1 MRKLFLL
8 ILAAT
13 FAVSTSAGAQTITG
27 GTTNG
32 AGHAGH
38 YDQKIEQQATRAL
51 NSKDKWKDV
60 TASSED
66 GIVTL
71 RGTTTLLIDKLDA
84 AKKVRKLA
92 SVEGVRNQVVVESN
106 ASDQQL
112 QQKLANKLRY
122 DRVGYGN
129 AFNFLALNVKDG
141 VVTVDGAV
149 RDYPARDS
157 AMGIVETTA
166 GVKEAVNNIR
176 VLPTSVLDDDIR
188 LRVARAIYGNGV
200 LSKYGADPQK
210 PIRIIV
216 ENGHVTL
223 YGVVDSKFDKQIAG
237 IQANSVPDVFSVD
250 DRLTVSK

>member
-1 MRKLFLL
+1 MKKLFLL

-13 FAVSTSAGAQTITG
+13 FAVSTSAGAQTTA
-27 GTTNG
+27 TSNG
-32 AGHAGH
+32 VGR
-38 YDQKIEQQATRAL
+38 YDQKIEEQATGAL
-51 NSKDKWKDV
+51 NSKDKWKDI
-60 TASSED
+60 TASTED

-71 RGTTTLLIDKLDA
+71 RGTTKLLIDKLDA

-112 QQKLANKLRY
+112 QHKLANKLRY

-129 AFNFLALNVKDG
+129 AFNFLALDVKDG

-149 RDYPARDS
+149 HDYPARDS
-157 AMGIVETTA
+157 AMGIVETTP
-166 GVKEAVNNIR
+166 GVKEAVNNIK
-176 VLPTSVLDDDIR
+176 VLPTSMLDDDIR

-200 LSKYGADPQK
+200 LAKYATDPQK

-223 YGVVDSKFDKQIAG
+223 YGVVDSKVDKQIAG
-237 IQANSVPDVFSVD
+237 MQANSVPDVFSVD

>member
-1 MRKLFLL
+1 MKKLFLL
-8 ILAAT
+8 ILATT
-13 FAVSTSAGAQTITG
+13 FAVSASMSAGGQPTAG

-32 AGHAGH
+32 AGR
-38 YDQKIEQQATRAL
+38 YDQKIEEQATRAL
-51 NSKDKWKDV
+51 NSKDKWKDI
-60 TASSED
+60 TASTED

-71 RGTTTLLIDKLDA
+71 RGTTKLLIDKLDA

-92 SVEGVRNQVVVESN
+92 SVEDVRNQIAVESN

-129 AFNFLALNVKDG
+129 AFNFLALGVKDG

-149 RDYPARDS
+149 HDYPARDS
-157 AMGIVETTA
+157 AMGIVETTP
-166 GVKEAVNNIR
+166 GVKEAVNNIK
-176 VLPTSVLDDDIR
+176 VLPTSMLDDDIR
-188 LRVARAIYGNGV
+188 VRVARAIYGNGV
-200 LSKYGADPQK
+200 LSKYASDPQK

-223 YGVVDSKFDKQIAG
+223 YGVVDSKLDKQIAG
-237 IQANSVPDVFSVD
+237 MQANSVRDVFSVD
-250 DRLTVSK
+250 DRLTISK